1 MIICN
6 LAVLL
11 AQRQLKITRVSND
24 TGISRTTLTAL
35 NQNESKGVQFET
47 ISTLCQYLKIKPSD
61 FFQYLPFD
69 IACNTVITKNDT
81 WFTDVTMESL
91 KIKQNSLLFDFFIK
105 ISSYGSGF
113 KTFSYTGTTTAKHTY
128 WGATLPVTLTNED
141 KSNFSEI
148 WETKLTPSFQAIIW
162 RKFKRSIIEAIN
174 ESMAKRFSSGEDDPM
189 ILQMETNELE
199 LTTDFYTD
207 APPENF
213 DKLPF

>member
-69 IACNTVITKNDT
+69 ITCNTVITKNDT
-81 WFTDVTMESL
+81 WFTDATREA
-91 KIKQNSLLFDFFIK
+91 IRINQNSLLFDFFIK
-105 ISSYGSGF
+105 ISSYGGGF
-113 KTFSYTGTTTAKHTY
+113 KTFSYTGTTTAQYTY
-128 WGATLPVTLTNED
+128 WGTTIPVTLTNDD
-141 KSNFSEI
+141 KQNFSEI
-148 WETKLTPSFQAIIW
+148 WETKLTPSFQAIVW
-162 RKFKRSIIEAIN
+162 RKFKRNIVETIN
-174 ESMAKRFSSGEDDPM
+174 ESMTNRFSSNDFDPF
-189 ILQMETNELE
+189 LFQMEINELE

-213 DKLPF
+213 DDLPF